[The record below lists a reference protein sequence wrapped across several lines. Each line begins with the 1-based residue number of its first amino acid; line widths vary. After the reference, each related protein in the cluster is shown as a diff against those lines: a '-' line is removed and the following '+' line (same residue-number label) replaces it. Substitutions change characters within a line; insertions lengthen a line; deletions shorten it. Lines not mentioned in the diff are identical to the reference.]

1 VWRVRHLARKE
12 FWQFQADR
20 LFTAMLMLLP
30 LVQLL
35 LVVNVVSDVTGTG
48 SPAAVVDYDRTD
60 TSRELLAALE
70 NTQEAVVRLDLDDI
84 AAGNQSLKRG
94 QTEALAV
101 IPPGFERNLTAHGL
115 PAELLVATDGSHTLS
130 AARVSAAASGALA
143 RYAASRTVREDAAGI
158 ELRPVKYF
166 RVRLVQDP
174 VSSAYGFLLYQAVL
188 IAAGL
193 GLARERESGT
203 LEQLLVAP
211 FSRFELIL
219 GKTLPV
225 LVIGV
230 FDFFLLCAAGRL
242 FWDVPVRGSMG
253 LLFAVA
259 IVFILAECAWGMFL
273 SSRVA
278 NQQQAIQIVFVQIL
292 FDMAFCGY
300 IVPVQNLPA
309 FMSWLPEVLPL
320 RHYLAILR
328 TVMLKGGG
336 LEDITWHLGALV
348 ILNIVCWT
356 LSVRSVSQR
365 LE

>member
-1 VWRVRHLARKE
+1 
-12 FWQFQADR
+12 
-20 LFTAMLMLLP
+20 
-30 LVQLL
+30 
-35 LVVNVVSDVTGTG
+35 
-48 SPAAVVDYDRTD
+48 
-60 TSRELLAALE
+60 
-70 NTQEAVVRLDLDDI
+70 
-84 AAGNQSLKRG
+84 
-94 QTEALAV
+94 
-101 IPPGFERNLTAHGL
+101 
-115 PAELLVATDGSHTLS
+115 
-130 AARVSAAASGALA
+130 VSAAASGALTS
-143 RYAASRTVREDAAGI
+143 YAASVTRGKTGAGI

-166 RVRLVQDP
+166 RVKLIQDP
-174 VSSAYGFLLYQAVL
+174 VSSQYAFLLYQVVL
-188 IAAGL
+188 LVAGL

-219 GKTLPV
+219 GKALPV
-225 LVIGV
+225 LVIGTINFGV
-230 FDFFLLCAAGRL
+230 LYAAGRL
-242 FWDVPVRGSMG
+242 IWDVPVRGSMG
-253 LLFAVA
+253 LLFGVA

-300 IVPVQNLPA
+300 IVPVQNLPG

-320 RHYLAILR
+320 RHYLQCVR

-336 LEDITWHLGALV
+336 LEDITRHVSALV
-348 ILNIVCWT
+348 ILNLVCWT